1 MSLLGQ
7 RKELLFVALDQLP
20 GAELFY
26 RGTMAFCRVIVQLSL
41 TQRELKQTLGK
52 LSVHIH
58 IDSRERVEMWGE
70 GS

>member
-1 MSLLGQ
+1 M
-7 RKELLFVALDQLP
+7 ALDQLP

-26 RGTMAFCRVIVQLSL
+26 RTTMPYCCMIVRLSL
-41 TQRELKQTLGK
+41 TQRELKQMLGE

-58 IDSRERVEMWGE
+58 TDSREKVEMWGE